1 MTNSMTTSDQA
12 GLSDNQRCMLALALA
27 CDMTIAKPSQ
37 RAALRERHRTIR
49 TQSEA
54 AAYIREVE
62 NRIHSRRAPH

>member
-1 MTNSMTTSDQA
+1 MTANSEA

-27 CDMTIAKPSQ
+27 CDMMVAKPSQ

-49 TQSEA
+49 TQSKA

-62 NRIHSRRAPH
+62 NRVHSRRKAP